1 MYRLAHG
8 GGGRRGNV
16 LHHVNSEGNYPG
28 VGNVRGGA
36 CPGNMSRGNVQIP
49 LAKMCVEPWISKY

>member
-28 VGNVRGGA
+28 VGNVRGGMSGKYVQGK
-36 CPGNMSRGNVQIP
+36 CPDPV
-49 LAKMCVEPWISKY
+49 SKDVR